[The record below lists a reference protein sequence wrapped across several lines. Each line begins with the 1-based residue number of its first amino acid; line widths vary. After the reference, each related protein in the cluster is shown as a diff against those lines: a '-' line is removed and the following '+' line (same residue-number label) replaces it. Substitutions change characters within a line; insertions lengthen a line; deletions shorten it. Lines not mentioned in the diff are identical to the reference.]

1 MHLSHT
7 FVSPLKSSKEY
18 ILKKQTMIKRIFTT
32 SLLMLLVLPFISC
45 RQEFFPETESTDT
58 QMGLYKNRIL
68 EDGKRDTL
76 KYPIRLDRQGWG
88 IQP

>member
-45 RQEFFPETESTDT
+45 RQEIFPETEGISGQSDF
-58 QMGLYKNRIL
+58 YKNRIL